1 MMTTEHPSLD
11 STGDTAMLETPVRVS
26 GKQLAAED
34 VVQIELTGLADE
46 PLPAWEPGAHIDL
59 VIEGAP
65 TRQYSLCGSPS
76 DRRSYQVG
84 VLRDAAGRGGSIY
97 IHDELEVGDVLM
109 VRGPRNHFHLV
120 EAERV
125 LFIAGGIG
133 ITPLLPMIEATEAAG
148 RDWQLL
154 YGGRRLSSMAFRD
167 RLAQYGSRVVIS
179 PADEH
184 GLLDL
189 PSHLNVPRSDTA
201 IYCCGPEPLL
211 AAVQAL
217 GSGWS
222 EGSIHFERFAP
233 KEAPPPVLDA
243 AFQVVC
249 AYSNVELTVEPGE
262 SIIDVVA
269 DAGVPVSGSCFE
281 GTCGT
286 CQVPVLE
293 GEPDHQDS
301 VLTPDEQA
309 SNSTMMICVSRSRT
323 PRLVLDI

>member
-1 MMTTEHPSLD
+1 MTLEHLPLNSRAD
-11 STGDTAMLETPVRVS
+11 EAMRETPVLVS
-26 GKQLAAED
+26 GKNLVAD
-34 VVQIELTGLADE
+34 GVVQVELTGVAHE
-46 PLPAWEPGAHIDL
+46 PLPAWEPGAHIDV

-65 TRQYSLCGSPS
+65 TRQYSLCGHPS
-76 DRRSYQVG
+76 DRRTYQVG
-84 VLRDAAGRGGSIY
+84 VLRDPAGQGGSLY
-97 IHDELEVGDVLM
+97 IHDELKVGDALTI
-109 VRGPRNHFHLV
+109 RGPRNHFRLAD
-120 EAERV
+120 AERF

-133 ITPLLPMIEATEAAG
+133 ITPILPMIEATEAAG

-167 RLAQYGSRVVIS
+167 RVEGYGSRVRIR
-179 PADEH
+179 PEEEY

-189 PSHLNVPRSDTA
+189 ASYLSAGRSDTVV
-201 IYCCGPEPLL
+201 YCCGPEPLL
-211 AAVQAL
+211 AAVETL
-217 GSGWS
+217 GSAWP

-233 KEAPPPVLDA
+233 KEVAPPVRDV

-249 AYSNVELTVEPGE
+249 AYSNLELTVEPGE
-262 SIIDVVA
+262 TIIDVLA

-286 CQVPVLE
+286 CQIPVLE

-301 VLTPDEQA
+301 VLTPEEQA